1 MELIKIVNKHA
12 VKNFFLKPVVQLS
25 LLKRSQRR
33 NTIIQKI
40 WLSNNDNNKIKQSA
54 EFRKEIKEK

>member
-40 WLSNNDNNKIKQSA
+40 WLGNNDNNKIKRSA

>member
-40 WLSNNDNNKIKQSA
+40 WLGNNDNNKIKQSA